1 MTYSIPIVRERSWD
15 IRAIVLNY
23 CRGEDTID
31 CIATLLSAGITR
43 DRLIVVDNHSPDDS
57 VGQIRTAYPDI
68 RMLITEQNLGY
79 TGGMNAGI
87 DEAMMENPTYLFV
100 TNSDVIIDPDAIRTL
115 CQALDQN
122 DGAAVA
128 APSIYYHNEP
138 NRPWYLGGYL
148 DLMRSTGV
156 SLIVDTERSNNSASI
171 PVTFFSGCSFMI
183 TARAIL
189 AVGRFDDRY
198 FMYQEDVE
206 LSYRLTLHR
215 FTILY
220 VPDARINHKVNDGD
234 IGPMSLYYS
243 MRNRLLFAATRI
255 GGWKKIASMLF
266 LHAMIIAKLFRWSIM
281 RRKLSK
287 ALMFAMADYW
297 RGRFHRCTYNA
308 LSSSMAV
315 VNSRDLKK

>member
-1 MTYSIPIVRERSWD
+1 
-15 IRAIVLNY
+15 
-23 CRGEDTID
+23 
-31 CIATLLSAGITR
+31 
-43 DRLIVVDNHSPDDS
+43 
-57 VGQIRTAYPDI
+57 
-68 RMLITEQNLGY
+68 
-79 TGGMNAGI
+79 
-87 DEAMMENPTYLFV
+87 
-100 TNSDVIIDPDAIRTL
+100 
-115 CQALDQN
+115 
-122 DGAAVA
+122 
-128 APSIYYHNEP
+128 
-138 NRPWYLGGYL
+138 
-148 DLMRSTGV
+148 
-156 SLIVDTERSNNSASI
+156 
-171 PVTFFSGCSFMI
+171 
-183 TARAIL
+183 
-189 AVGRFDDRY
+189 
-198 FMYQEDVE
+198 MYQEDVE